1 MIGRAF
7 NRLAARALLA
17 LAIALWAA
25 PASRAEVVGLEQR
38 LGALTPS
45 EPMDYFRLAEEVA
58 YESPTPEG
66 AQLARRL
73 YLLAYLLDEQRGGPL
88 ALGSSVCLA
97 IADLAPSSEEREWL
111 LALARVLDDGDATL
125 RWPVADTIA
134 PPEED
139 RAFWLATALGEY
151 RAGRYRQASDLLDDA
166 DLLAMLERFEGL
178 LPGGANAILTEL
190 RASQPVCRECRNRRV
205 VRSETDPSGGARLCY
220 TCQGDPGPRLP
231 AGELVRHL
239 RLETLLLRGDQRS
252 WSAQL
257 VVDNAEPLRAVDP
270 AELPAW
276 FGVDAARPLYRDG
289 AWVGD
294 GRPADPGEAPTPV
307 DPSDAGA

>member
-1 MIGRAF
+1 MMRP
-7 NRLAARALLA
+7 LLVTLALLA
-17 LAIALWAA
+17 AFLPVATA
-25 PASRAEVVGLEQR
+25 RAEVVGLEAR
-38 LGALTPS
+38 LGALAPS

-66 AQLARRL
+66 ATLARRL
-73 YLLAYLLDEQRGGPL
+73 YLLAYLLDEERGGPL
-88 ALGSSVCLA
+88 ALGASVCLA
-97 IADLAPSSEEREWL
+97 LADLAPSEDERQWL

-125 RWPVADTIA
+125 NWPVAEAIA
-134 PPEED
+134 PPERD
-139 RAFWLATALGEY
+139 QSFWLATALGDY
-151 RAGRYRQASDLLDDA
+151 RAGRYRQAADLLDDQ
-166 DLLAMLERFEGL
+166 DLLEMLRRFEAL

-205 VRSETDPSGGARLCY
+205 VRSETDPQGESRLCY
-220 TCQGDPGPRLP
+220 TCKGDPGPRLP

-239 RLETLLLRGDQRS
+239 RLETLLLRGAQRS

-270 AELPAW
+270 EELPAW
-276 FGVDAARPLYRDG
+276 FGVDASRPLYRDG
-289 AWVGD
+289 QWVGVD
-294 GRPADPGEAPTPV
+294 APGEAGEEPPPV

>member
-1 MIGRAF
+1 MMR
-7 NRLAARALLA
+7 RLLLTLALLVA
-17 LAIALWAA
+17 LLPVA
-25 PASRAEVVGLEQR
+25 PARAEVVGLDAR
-38 LGALTPS
+38 LGALAPS

-66 AQLARRL
+66 AALARRL
-73 YLLAYLLDEQRGGPL
+73 YLLAYLLDEERGGPL

-97 IADLAPSSEEREWL
+97 LADLAPSEEERQWL

-125 RWPVADTIA
+125 NWPVAEAIA
-134 PPEED
+134 PPERD
-139 RAFWLATALGEY
+139 QSFWLATALGEY
-151 RAGRYRQASDLLDDA
+151 RAGRYRQASDLFDDP
-166 DLLAMLERFEGL
+166 DLLAMLHRYEAL

-205 VRSETDPSGGARLCY
+205 VRSETDPQGESRLCY

-231 AGELVRHL
+231 ASELVRHL
-239 RLETLLLRGDQRS
+239 RLETLLLRGAQRS

-257 VVDNAEPLRAVDP
+257 VVDSAEPLRAVDP
-270 AELPAW
+270 EELPAW
-276 FGVDAARPLYRDG
+276 FGVDASRPLYRDG
-289 AWVGD
+289 RWVGVD
-294 GRPADPGEAPTPV
+294 APGEESPPV